1 MFDVDFD
8 RIIWCYALESSI
20 PQIESID
27 EYVKGVPPMPEN
39 DTNEKRL
46 YVLDDLASEA
56 DNEQISNLF
65 TRNSHHLNLSVILL
79 SQNLYQKGSHTR
91 TISLNTKY
99 LVVFKQPRDSSQI
112 GYLARQIAQSNSKE
126 IIRIYNEAT
135 KRPHGY
141 LLIDF
146 TQDCNELLRYRSDI
160 FNKFHSGVVYSDL
173 SLKDERTKSETFN
186 GRQIY
191 ALYH

>member
-27 EYVKGVPPMPEN
+27 EYVKGVPSITEN
-39 DTNEKRL
+39 ETNEKKL
-46 YVLDDLASEA
+46 YILDDLASEA
-56 DNEQISNLF
+56 DSEEISNLF
-65 TRNSHHLNLSVILL
+65 TRNSHHLNISVILL

-91 TISLNTKY
+91 TISLNAKY

-112 GYLARQIAQSNSKE
+112 GFLARQMAQSNSKE

-141 LLIDF
+141 LLFDF
-146 TQDCNELLRYRSDI
+146 TQDCNELLRYRTDI
-160 FNKFHSGVVYSDL
+160 LNKYHSGVVYSDL
-173 SLKDERTKSETFN
+173 ALKDERVKSETFN
-186 GRQIY
+186 SRQAY
-191 ALYH
+191 ALYY